1 MDFHSLPF
9 YHFLDHVSALRVSV
23 LTLLSVG
30 VVSYIGMGMPIWFFG
45 AAVLLYGF
53 GASMALWYTWAVLLV
68 VLNFRFLRRLLI
80 TRWIVLV
87 VKKLGLLPA
96 ISETEKIA
104 LRSGSVWVDGEFFT
118 GKPNFTRILSEPY
131 PELSADEQAF
141 IDGPVEELC
150 KMVDDWQV
158 YQDRDLPPKVW
169 EFLKKKKFFGM
180 IIPKKWGGLGF
191 TALGHSAVIQKLA
204 SRSLPLSVTVMVPNS
219 LGPAELLLHYGTDAQ
234 KKHYLA
240 RLAEGKEIPC
250 FALTEPEAGSDA
262 GSIQSHGE
270 VIKGKDGK
278 FYLKL
283 TWEKRYITLAAIS
296 TVLGLAFKL
305 RDPNNYLGKGEN
317 PGITCALLPSKTPGV
332 ILGRRHDPMGV
343 PFFNAPTTG
352 KDVVFPIDVIIGG
365 LDGVGQ
371 GWKMLMECLAAGRG
385 ISLPATAAGGT
396 KLVARTISAY
406 GNIRKQFGF
415 SVGKFEGI
423 EEAIARIAGASYYLE
438 AGRRFTAGGIDSG
451 AKPPVASAIAKYQ
464 FTEIFRKV
472 INDGMDIVGG
482 AGISRGPR
490 NLFANAYTGLPISVT
505 VEGANIMTRTLIL
518 FGQGAIRCHP
528 YAYRE
533 IESLSNGNIKEFDL
547 AFFLHLKSGVRN
559 FFRAVFLTLTRGH
572 LSGSPVSGP
581 SAPYIRKLM
590 WASAVFA
597 ILTDIALALLG
608 GGVKRKEK
616 ISGRFGDMLS
626 WLYLA
631 SATIRRYEAEGRNK
645 ADLPL
650 LHYSMAH
657 ALHEIQVAYEGLLK
671 NIGEDTVLG
680 WLFAGPLFWLARINP
695 FGIPPSDKLGHLVTK
710 LLMTEG
716 DTKEKLTRGIY
727 ISKDPKDGLGRLEN
741 ALNLYW
747 QVQPA
752 LQKIADG
759 IRSKKLPKKRP
770 EDLASEALA
779 LGIISKKEAELV
791 AKESAV
797 RHDAVM
803 VDSFTLE
810 EYRTYGK
817 KK

>member
-1 MDFHSLPF
+1 M
-9 YHFLDHVSALRVSV
+9 
-23 LTLLSVG
+23 
-30 VVSYIGMGMPIWFFG
+30 
-45 AAVLLYGF
+45 
-53 GASMALWYTWAVLLV
+53 
-68 VLNFRFLRRLLI
+68 LI
-80 TRWIVLV
+80 TRWIVLI
-87 VKKLGLLPA
+87 VKKLGLLPV

-131 PELSADEQAF
+131 PELSSDEKAF
-141 IDGPVEELC
+141 LEGPVEELC
-150 KMVDDWQV
+150 RIVDDWQV

-191 TALGHSAVIQKLA
+191 SALGHSAVIQKLA

-240 RLAEGKEIPC
+240 RLADGRDIPC

-262 GSIQSHGE
+262 GSITSHGE
-270 VIKGKDGK
+270 VFKGKDGK
-278 FYLKL
+278 IYLKL

-296 TVLGLAFKL
+296 TVLGLAFRL
-305 RDPNNYLGKGEN
+305 RDPQNLLGKGEN

-365 LDGVGQ
+365 VDGVGQ

-406 GNIRKQFGF
+406 GNIRKQFGL

-451 AKPPVASAIAKYQ
+451 AKPPIASAIAKYQ

-490 NLFANAYTGLPISVT
+490 NLFANAYTGLPISIT

-533 IESLSNGNIKEFDL
+533 IEALATGNTKEFDK
-547 AFFLHLKSGVRN
+547 AFFLHIRSGIRN
-559 FFRAVFLTLTRGH
+559 FFRAGFLTLTRGR
-572 LSGSPVSGP
+572 LAGSPVSGP

-597 ILTDIALALLG
+597 LFTDIALALLG

-616 ISGRFGDMLS
+616 INGRFGDMLS

-631 SATIRRYEAEGRNK
+631 SSTIRRFEAEGRSK

-650 LHYSMAH
+650 LKYSMAL
-657 ALHEIQVAYEGLLK
+657 AFYEMQVAYEGLLK
-671 NIGEDTVLG
+671 NLGEGTIFSC
-680 WLFAGPLFWLARINP
+680 LFKGPLLLLARINP
-695 FGIPPSDKLGHLVTK
+695 FGLPASDKLGHDVTK
-710 LLMTEG
+710 LLMSEG
-716 DTKEKLTRGIY
+716 ETKEKLTRGIY
-727 ISKDPKDGLGRLEN
+727 ISKDPKDALGRLEY
-741 ALNLYW
+741 ALGLYW
-747 QVQPA
+747 QVQAP
-752 LQKIADG
+752 LTKIAEA
-759 IRSKKLPKKRP
+759 IRAKKLPKRRP
-770 EDLASEALA
+770 EDLSSEALA
-779 LGIISKKEAELV
+779 AKIISKKEAELIV
-791 AKESAV
+791 KESAV